1 MQKDDRKSP
10 CRTEADSGQNDENL
24 FVSQHNAKPLVVGSQ
39 SHGTENGNN
48 IWSHPMNIGVPQKNI
63 QHFETVKAY
72 LENCPTDENGNKRMN
87 EQEFVNLMN
96 SFAGCNAQISM

>member
-1 MQKDDRKSP
+1 MSNQS
-10 CRTEADSGQNDENL
+10 TETKED
-24 FVSQHNAKPLVVGSQ
+24 
-39 SHGTENGNN
+39 
-48 IWSHPMNIGVPQKNI
+48 IWLHPMNKGVPQKNI

-96 SFAGCNAQISM
+96 SFTGCNAQISM